1 MLYFGSITQ
10 TFFVLFWFSP
20 RDEDRANL
28 NESIL
33 TENPVSYNITEICP
47 VF

>member
-10 TFFVLFWFSP
+10 TFFVE
-20 RDEDRANL
+20 EDQANL
-28 NESIL
+28 KESIL

-47 VF
+47 DF